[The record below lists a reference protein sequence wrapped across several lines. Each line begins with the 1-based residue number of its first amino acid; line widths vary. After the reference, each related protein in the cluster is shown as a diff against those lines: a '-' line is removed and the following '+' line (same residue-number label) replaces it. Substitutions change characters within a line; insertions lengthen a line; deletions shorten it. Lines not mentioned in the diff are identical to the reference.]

1 VLDSTVFGS
10 TTISAH
16 FRTTTK
22 RQWILNCLFQSTVP
36 RVQAGS
42 NTERTIHLINSLS
55 DLTEHYCSID
65 PLLQV

>member
-1 VLDSTVFGS
+1 VLDSTVFGN

-22 RQWILNCLFQSTVP
+22 RQWILNCVFQSTVP
-36 RVQAGS
+36 RVQGGS
-42 NTERTIHLINSLS
+42 NTIHILNSPN